1 MDEIILQL
9 MRTTIDLARKAR
21 ENGNHPFGAVLVDDQ
36 NTILMTAENIVIT
49 ENDCTCHAETN
60 LVSQASKEYSRD
72 FLEKCTLYAST
83 EPCPMC
89 SGAIFWSNI
98 GRVIFGLSQNS
109 LYELIGEDNAKTL
122 KLSCREVF
130 AKGNKPIK
138 IIGPVLEDEALI
150 VHWDFW

>member
-36 NTILMTAENIVIT
+36 NTILMTAENTVIT

-122 KLSCREVF
+122 QLSCREVF

-150 VHWDFW
+150 VHRDFW

>member
-60 LVSQASKEYSRD
+60 LVSQASKEYSPRD

-83 EPCPMC
+83 GTT
-89 SGAIFWSNI
+89 SNVLGAIFWSNI

-109 LYELIGEDNAKTL
+109 LYELIE
-122 KLSCREVF
+122 
-130 AKGNKPIK
+130 K
-138 IIGPVLEDEALI
+138 ITPRP
-150 VHWDFW
+150 